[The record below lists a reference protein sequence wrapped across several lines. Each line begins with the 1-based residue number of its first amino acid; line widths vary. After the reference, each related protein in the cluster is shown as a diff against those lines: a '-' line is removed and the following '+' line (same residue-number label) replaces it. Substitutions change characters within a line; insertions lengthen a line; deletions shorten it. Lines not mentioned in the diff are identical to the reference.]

1 MRALTP
7 TGMST
12 SGERETWAPC
22 LMYRG
27 VDLYGELVPMRI
39 GPDPYIRLA
48 AAREAAKGR
57 VYVQKQMNEW
67 RREVG
72 MRPRHLEVNC
82 PDEFTNWE
90 DAPAPQSTPIYDAV
104 VRKHGKPPL

>member
-1 MRALTP
+1 MRLEP

-12 SGERETWAPC
+12 SGERETWVPA
-22 LMYRG
+22 LTYRG
-27 VDLYGELVPMRI
+27 VDLSGELVQMRI
-39 GPDPYIRLA
+39 GPDPAIARAYESERAIGLA
-48 AAREAAKGR
+48 HMWRGLNA
-57 VYVQKQMNEW
+57 W

-90 DAPAPQSTPIYDAV
+90 GAPAPQSTPIYDAV